1 MNIFMRIKHGKISA
15 DEIKKFHFSYSVG
28 TYQYAR
34 YSYDLHF
41 EKGVYTASILGPG
54 QPDKDAAV
62 LTAGNDFAGK
72 LADLYNE
79 QKLILWDGFRK
90 NNKLVLDGNSFSLS
104 VILTDLSDVSAHG
117 YMRYPH
123 NYGKVCGSIEGLFGS
138 LLQNNK

>member
-28 TYQYAR
+28 TYRYAR
-34 YSYDLHF
+34 YSYDLLF
-41 EKGVYTASILGPG
+41 ENSVYTATILEPG
-54 QPDKDAAV
+54 QPDEEAAV
-62 LTAGNDFAGK
+62 FTVGNDFAGK

-79 QKLILWDGFRK
+79 QKLI
-90 NNKLVLDGNSFSLS
+90 LVLDGNSFSLS

-123 NYGKVCGSIEGLFGS
+123 NYGKVCGRIEDLFGS
-138 LLQNNK
+138 LLQKSKE